1 MKNITITNGL
11 QLIFSIVI
19 CELAGVIGAIFS
31 MQAIST
37 WYYTLDK
44 PIFNPPNWIFAP
56 VWTLLFALMGISVF
70 LIWKSNS
77 VALTERKLAIQIFV
91 SQLCLNI
98 LWSILFFGLHSPSA
112 ALVEIISLLAMIIA
126 TLFVFDRISKIAS
139 YILIPYLAWVSF
151 ASVLNFT
158 IWFLN

>member
-1 MKNITITNGL
+1 MKYITITNGL

-31 MQAIST
+31 MRSIST
-37 WYYTLDK
+37 WYYTLEK

-56 VWTLLFALMGISVF
+56 VWTLLFALMGLSIF
-70 LIWKSNS
+70 LIWKSTS
-77 VALTERKLAIQIFV
+77 VAPTQKKLAIRIFV

-112 ALVEIISLLAMIIA
+112 ALVEIIGLLAMIVA
-126 TLFVFDRISKIAS
+126 TLFVFDKISKVAS